1 MKRGWFSIHLFLT
14 GLPVSLQQRFKKPLV
29 SAVPFI
35 GPRLMSPEAA
45 ASYIAVS
52 IDVMYEMIHA
62 GKIPFVPK
70 GNGKRRLYTIDRC
83 DLDAWIEANKTREA
97 A

>member
-1 MKRGWFSIHLFLT
+1 MLRPLVRSDLLV
-14 GLPVSLQQRFKKPLV
+14 PLQERFKIKKPPV
-29 SAVPFI
+29 SAVPFV
-35 GPRLMSPEAA
+35 GPRLMSPEVAA
-45 ASYIAVS
+45 AYIAVS
-52 IDVMYEMIHA
+52 VDVMYEMIHA

-83 DLDAWIEANKTREA
+83 DLDKWIEANKTREA

>member
-1 MKRGWFSIHLFLT
+1 M
-14 GLPVSLQQRFKKPLV
+14 SLQQRFKKLPV
-29 SAVPFI
+29 SAVPFL
-35 GPRLMSPEAA
+35 GPRLMSPGVA

-52 IDVMYEMIHA
+52 VDLLYEMIHA

-70 GNGKRRLYTIDRC
+70 GNGKRRMYLVDRL
-83 DLDAWIEANKTREA
+83 DLDAWIEASKTREA